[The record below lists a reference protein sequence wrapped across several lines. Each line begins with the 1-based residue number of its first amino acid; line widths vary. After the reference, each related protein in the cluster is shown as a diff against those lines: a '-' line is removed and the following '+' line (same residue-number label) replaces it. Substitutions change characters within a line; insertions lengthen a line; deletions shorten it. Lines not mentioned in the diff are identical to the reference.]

1 MNLDELRKQIDEID
15 QKMMNLFKDRML
27 VSKMIGEFKKTNNL
41 PVLDQNRE
49 QEILNQRRVE
59 LNDDHLWPLYQS
71 FIKEIMK
78 LSKEYQK

>member
-15 QKMMNLFKDRML
+15 QKMINLFKDRMH
-27 VSKMIGEFKKTNNL
+27 VSQMIGEFKKINKL
-41 PVLDQNRE
+41 PVFDQNRE
-49 QEILNQRRVE
+49 QEILNKRRVE
-59 LNDDHLWPLYQS
+59 LNDDQLWPFYES